1 MASEFLM
8 LRNNWWRTMI
18 TPPDGKALLYADW
31 SSQEIAVA
39 ALERPYPPEVCHDA
53 GFCVPVRMRP
63 PRFQSATPSAPRI
76 ARSALF
82 CEYVIRSG

>member
-63 PRFQSATPSAPRI
+63 PRFSVRDAPDAPHRP
-76 ARSALF
+76 ASSYFA
-82 CEYVIRSG
+82 SM